1 MVASVTE
8 QDGAD
13 HHCAGDAWSS
23 AGTDA
28 DPRAADATAGARACA
43 VSAAY
48 RQLSFGCRRGIVSAQ
63 LAAFLVSA
71 AVALPL
77 AITGWSLPER
87 WFDPAVLAR
96 LRRPSGLVS
105 FALPVLCGL
114 WAGAAVPDHAL
125 PGILILGWTLIA
137 LSIVDARTLLLP
149 DCLTLPLIVVGVFHS
164 AWIGTPAGAD
174 ARDYLAEGAW
184 SLAAAAAGFLFM
196 ALIARSFR
204 QLRGIEGLG
213 LGDAKLLAAAGAWL
227 GLLALPSVILIAA
240 VAALSTTLLAHR
252 LSGRGQP
259 LGTTPVPFGPYLAG
273 AIWIVAL
280 YGPLSLT

>member
-1 MVASVTE
+1 M
-8 QDGAD
+8 
-13 HHCAGDAWSS
+13 SS
-23 AGTDA
+23 
-28 DPRAADATAGARACA
+28 
-43 VSAAY
+43 
-48 RQLSFGCRRGIVSAQ
+48 Q

-71 AVALPL
+71 AVALPV

-87 WFDPAVLAR
+87 WFDRTVLSRLWHPA
-96 LRRPSGLVS
+96 GLIC
-105 FALPVLCGL
+105 FALPILCGL
-114 WAGAAVPDHAL
+114 WAGAVLPAHVL
-125 PGILILGWTLIA
+125 PGTLFLGWTLIA
-137 LSIVDARTLLLP
+137 LSIVDARTFLLP

-164 AWIGTPAGAD
+164 AWIGTPPGPD
-174 ARDYLAEGAW
+174 VGDYLVAGAW

-196 ALIARSFR
+196 ALVARTFR
-204 QLRGIEGLG
+204 QLRGTEGLG

-240 VAALSTTLLAHR
+240 VTALSTTLLVHR

-259 LGTTPVPFGPYLAG
+259 LGTMPVPFGPYLAG